1 MRIVS
6 LIASATEITCSLGQR
21 DALVGRS
28 HECDSPEDVISLPI
42 LTKTK
47 LDKGLPSRA
56 IDTAVKSLMGDGL
69 AVYQVDEALLRS
81 LAPDVILTQDQCEVC
96 AASLKDVEAAVC
108 DWVGRPVNIV
118 SLHPNCL
125 ADIWNDVRAVGEALD
140 CPDRAAQAVSN
151 AQAHINS
158 VSNKATAHRPR
169 VLCVEWIDP
178 LMSAGHWIPELI
190 TAAGGESLLAENAG
204 SSPYISMDQIV
215 AADPDIIVV
224 APCGFGVERSAREMT
239 SLDSNA
245 AWQELRAVREGRTA
259 LADGNLYFNRPSLS
273 IVETVDILEDIF
285 ACLGGARTQG
295 QKYNRSVWRPWIRA
309 DSNAID

>member
-21 DALVGRS
+21 AALVGRS
-28 HECDSPEDVISLPI
+28 HECDSPESVTSLPA

-56 IDTAVKSLMGDGL
+56 IDTAVKSLVGDGL
-69 AVYQVDEALLRS
+69 AVYQVDEAQLRA

-108 DWVGRPVNIV
+108 EWVGRPVNIV

-125 ADIWNDVRAVGEALD
+125 ADIWNDIRAVGEALES
-140 CPDRAAQAVSN
+140 PDRAAAAVSS

-158 VSNKATAHRPR
+158 VSNKAKTHRPK
-169 VLCVEWIDP
+169 VLCVEWVDP

-190 TAAGGESLLAENAG
+190 TAAGGESLLAENG
-204 SSPYISMDQIV
+204 GPSPYISMGQIEI
-215 AADPDIIVV
+215 ADPDIIVV
-224 APCGFGVERSAREMT
+224 APCGFDVERSTREM
-239 SLDSNA
+239 A
-245 AWQELRAVREGRTA
+245 ALNNDLAWRELRAVREGRIA
-259 LADGNLYFNRPSLS
+259 IADGNLYFNRPSLS
-273 IVETVDILEDIF
+273 VVETVGILEDIF
-285 ACLGGARTQG
+285 ACFENTNTRGQYLG
-295 QKYNRSVWRPWIRA
+295 RSVWRPWA
-309 DSNAID
+309 PTKSVAPV